1 MTPQPCI
8 LYVED
13 EAKSRR
19 VMQMLLVNSMKL
31 EHVSIFED
39 SSDFMARV
47 DALTPRPD
55 VIFLDIHVAPYNGF
69 QMLEMLR
76 KSGRYN
82 DTIIFALTASV
93 MNEEVTQL
101 RESGFDG
108 CLSKPI
114 DIDTFPEL
122 LSLILKGE
130 ELWHITS

>member
-31 EHVSIFED
+31 ENVHIFED

-47 DALTPRPD
+47 DALSPKPD
-55 VIFLDIHVAPYNGF
+55 VIFLDIHVPPYNGF

-82 DTIIFALTASV
+82 DTTIVALTASV

-114 DIDTFPEL
+114 DIDTFPEI

>member
-31 EHVSIFED
+31 EHVNIFDD

-47 DALTPRPD
+47 DALTPKPD

-69 QMLEMLR
+69 QMLELLR
-76 KSGRYN
+76 KSGRYT
-82 DTIIFALTASV
+82 DTIIVALTASV

-122 LSLILKGE
+122 LSLILRGE

>member
-1 MTPQPCI
+1 MTPQPTI

-13 EAKSRR
+13 EARSRR

-31 EHVSIFED
+31 DNVTIFED
-39 SSDFMARV
+39 SSDLIARV
-47 DALTPRPD
+47 DALEPKPD

-69 QMLEMLR
+69 QMLDMLR

-82 DTIIFALTASV
+82 DTIIVALTASV

-108 CLSKPI
+108 CLSKPV

-122 LSLILKGE
+122 LTLILKGE

>member
-1 MTPQPCI
+1 MTPQPTI

-13 EAKSRR
+13 EARSRR

-31 EHVSIFED
+31 DNVTIFED
-39 SSDFMARV
+39 SSDFISRV
-47 DALTPRPD
+47 DALEPKPD

-69 QMLEMLR
+69 QMLDMLR
-76 KSGRYN
+76 KTGRYN
-82 DTIIFALTASV
+82 DTTIVALTASV

-122 LSLILKGE
+122 LNLILKGE

>member
-1 MTPQPCI
+1 MTPQPTI

-13 EAKSRR
+13 ETRSRR

-31 EHVSIFED
+31 EHVTIFED
-39 SSDFMARV
+39 STDFMVRV
-47 DALTPRPD
+47 DALVPKPD
-55 VIFLDIHVAPYNGF
+55 VIFLDIHVTPYNGF

-82 DTIIFALTASV
+82 DTFIVALTASV
-93 MNEEVTQL
+93 MNEEVSQL

-114 DIDTFPEL
+114 DIDTFPET
-122 LSLILKGE
+122 LSLILGGE

>member
-13 EAKSRR
+13 EARSRR
-19 VMQMLLVNSMKL
+19 VMQMLLVNSMRL
-31 EHVSIFED
+31 EHVNIFED
-39 SSDFMARV
+39 SADFMARV
-47 DALTPRPD
+47 DALTPKPD

-82 DTIIFALTASV
+82 DTFIVALTASV
-93 MNEEVTQL
+93 MNEEVSQL

>member
-31 EHVSIFED
+31 ENVNIFDD
-39 SSDFMARV
+39 SSDFIARV

>member
-1 MTPQPCI
+1 MTPQPCV

-13 EAKSRR
+13 EARSRR
-19 VMQMLLVNSMKL
+19 VMQMLLVNSMHL
-31 EHVSIFED
+31 EHVNIFED
-39 SSDFMARV
+39 STDFLARV
-47 DALTPRPD
+47 DALTPKPD

-69 QMLEMLR
+69 EMLEMLR
-76 KSGRYN
+76 KSGRYQ
-82 DTIIFALTASV
+82 DTYIFALTASV
-93 MNEEVTQL
+93 MNEEVSQL

-114 DIDTFPEL
+114 DIDTFPEI

>member
-1 MTPQPCI
+1 MTPQPSI

-31 EHVSIFED
+31 ENVKIFED
-39 SSDFMARV
+39 SSDFVARV
-47 DALTPRPD
+47 DALDPKPD
-55 VIFLDIHVAPYNGF
+55 VIFLDIHVTPYNGF

-76 KSGRYN
+76 TSGHYN
-82 DTIIFALTASV
+82 DTLIVALTASV

>member
-1 MTPQPCI
+1 MTSQPSI

-19 VMQMLLVNSMKL
+19 VMRMLLVNSMKL
-31 EHVSIFED
+31 ENVNIFED
-39 SSDFMARV
+39 SSNFMARV
-47 DALTPRPD
+47 DALAPKPD
-55 VIFLDIHVAPYNGF
+55 VIFLDIHVTPYNGF

-76 KSGRYN
+76 NSERYN
-82 DTIIFALTASV
+82 DTIICALTASV

-101 RESGFDG
+101 RESGFGG

-114 DIDTFPEL
+114 DIDTFPEI

>member
-1 MTPQPCI
+1 MTPQPTI

-13 EAKSRR
+13 EARSRR

-31 EHVSIFED
+31 DNVTIFED
-39 SSDFMARV
+39 SSDFISRV
-47 DALTPRPD
+47 DALEPKPD

-69 QMLEMLR
+69 QMLDMLR
-76 KSGRYN
+76 KTGRYN
-82 DTIIFALTASV
+82 DTTIVALTASV

-122 LSLILKGE
+122 LTLILKGE

>member
-31 EHVSIFED
+31 EHVNIFDD

-47 DALTPRPD
+47 DALTPKPD

-69 QMLEMLR
+69 QMLELLR
-76 KSGRYN
+76 KSGRYT
-82 DTIIFALTASV
+82 DTLIVALTASV

-122 LSLILKGE
+122 LSLILRGE

>member
-31 EHVSIFED
+31 ENVNIFDD
-39 SSDFMARV
+39 SSDFIARV

-76 KSGRYN
+76 KSGRYS

-101 RESGFDG
+101 RESGFD
-108 CLSKPI
+108 
-114 DIDTFPEL
+114 
-122 LSLILKGE
+122 
-130 ELWHITS
+130 

>member
-1 MTPQPCI
+1 MTPQPSI

-13 EAKSRR
+13 EARSRR
-19 VMQMLLVNSMKL
+19 VMQLLLVNSMKL
-31 EHVSIFED
+31 DNVTIFED
-39 SSDFMARV
+39 SADFIARV
-47 DALTPRPD
+47 DALEPKPD

-69 QMLEMLR
+69 QMLDMLR

-82 DTIIFALTASV
+82 DTIIVALTASV

-108 CLSKPI
+108 CLSKPV

-122 LSLILKGE
+122 LTLILKGE

>member
-1 MTPQPCI
+1 MTAQPSI

-19 VMQMLLVNSMKL
+19 VMQLLLVNSMHL
-31 EHVSIFED
+31 PNVNIFED
-39 SSDFMARV
+39 STDFLARAN
-47 DALTPRPD
+47 ALDPKPD

-69 QMLEMLR
+69 QMLKMLR
-76 KSGRYN
+76 QSERYA
-82 DTIIFALTASV
+82 DSLVVALTASV

-101 RESGFDG
+101 REAGFDG

-114 DIDTFPEL
+114 DIDTFPEI
-122 LSLILKGE
+122 LSLLLQGE

>member
-1 MTPQPCI
+1 MTHQPSI

-31 EHVSIFED
+31 DNVTIFED
-39 SSDFMARV
+39 SSDFIARV
-47 DALTPRPD
+47 DALNPKPD

-69 QMLEMLR
+69 QMLEMLW

-82 DTIIFALTASV
+82 DTIIVALTASV

-114 DIDTFPEL
+114 DIDTFPEI

-130 ELWHITS
+130 EVWHIIS

>member
-1 MTPQPCI
+1 MTPQPSI

-13 EAKSRR
+13 EARSRR

-31 EHVSIFED
+31 ENVTILED
-39 SSDFMARV
+39 SSNIIERV
-47 DALTPRPD
+47 DALEPKPD

-76 KSGRYN
+76 KSGHYN
-82 DTIIFALTASV
+82 DTIIVALTASV
-93 MNEEVTQL
+93 MNEEVAQL

-130 ELWHITS
+130 QLWHITS